1 MFHKK
6 LVHATSIVTK
16 PLHLNY
22 GIHGIQR
29 FTAFSA
35 TAFSAHCLQCFDTVG

>member
-6 LVHATSIVTK
+6 LAHATSIVTK

-35 TAFSAHCLQCFDTVG
+35 HCLQCFDTVG